1 MVVMIDPGRCLFK
14 LSLLFYVNVETFA
27 PCRVK
32 VEMGIPPARIGCLT
46 ELGLGEQ
53 VRWASG
59 SGRSAGDPHPKGAK
73 PHIARRPFACLP
85 YSRHAG
91 KFKARLPCGW
101 LVLILAGG

>member
-32 VEMGIPPARIGCLT
+32 VEMGIPQARIGCLT

-53 VRWASG
+53 VRWARASG
-59 SGRSAGDPHPKGAK
+59 SGRSAGDPHPKGAN
-73 PHIARRPFACLP
+73 PASPVARLPACRTADMQACLP
-85 YSRHAG
+85 C
-91 KFKARLPCGW
+91 AR